1 MAVYALRRFLKGY
14 FVMKPSIIYI
24 LGSGHSGSTILQYL
38 LASRP
43 NVIGLGEV
51 RQMADRLGREKGD
64 SECSCGRP
72 VKNCPLWK
80 DFHTENKETTFDW
93 YKRLV
98 YRTME
103 LYPHGSLMV
112 DTSKSIHTIAP
123 WITLASEGVISEVII
138 IYLVR
143 DVRGWAVSD
152 ENTRKRKQRRSRLIF
167 MSILSW
173 WKDQLLIT
181 RFINNKLKKFN
192 TLSVSYESLIFQ
204 TESQLS
210 RIDKF
215 CNLNNGNRNWE
226 DALQTSIV
234 HDVFGNRMKNEP
246 SKRTKLIYDDRWQ
259 YRFSVNL
266 MLLIL
271 YPVWKLN
278 SKIRKQGGI

>member
-1 MAVYALRRFLKGY
+1 MK
-14 FVMKPSIIYI
+14 KPSIIYI
-24 LGSGHSGSTILQYL
+24 LSSGHSGSTILQYL
-38 LASRP
+38 LAGSS

-64 SECSCGRP
+64 SDCSCGLP

-103 LYPHGSLMV
+103 LYPQASLMV

-192 TLSVSYESLIFQ
+192 TLSVSYEALIFQ

-226 DALQTSIV
+226 EALQTSIV

-266 MLLIL
+266 MSLIL

-278 SKIRKQGGI
+278 SNIRKQGGI